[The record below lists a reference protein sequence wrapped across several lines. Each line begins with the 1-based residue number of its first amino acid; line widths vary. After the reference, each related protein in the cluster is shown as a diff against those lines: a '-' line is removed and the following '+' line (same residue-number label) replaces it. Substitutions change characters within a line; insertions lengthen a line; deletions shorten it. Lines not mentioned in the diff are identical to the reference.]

1 MIANNRMGRKTQQL
15 FNWADRS
22 QKRKGGR
29 GNQRKSSS
37 LRDPK
42 WSNCFGLGSC
52 HRSSCQR
59 RPGRRNCNRFVKAR
73 YVAMRGIFQ
82 KPGLP
87 KDEAF
92 ACLWVFDCLY
102 DCICRPPELA
112 RTKVLC
118 SFVPA
123 WHCCTAGCYARCL
136 GSKPPVG
143 HQFVLGATKS
153 THVGAVVWVC
163 VCVRVWDFQSRISN
177 QIQGIHDNI
186 WFVGMGLFTCAGVFA
201 VARLYLVYFFRLF
214 GQAELWLTTTIC
226 AALDVSAGNP
236 QW

>member
-1 MIANNRMGRKTQQL
+1 MANNRMGRKTQQI

-22 QKRKGGR
+22 QKGKGGR

-153 THVGAVVWVC
+153 THVGAVVC
-163 VCVRVWDFQSRISN
+163 VCARVRFPIPHLQSDTRN
-177 QIQGIHDNI
+177 PWQHMVCGYG
-186 WFVGMGLFTCAGVFA
+186 FVYVCWCFRSSPFVPCLFFSFVRPSRAMTDYHNLCSLRCLG
-201 VARLYLVYFFRLF
+201 RKSTMIIL
-214 GQAELWLTTTIC
+214 I
-226 AALDVSAGNP
+226 
-236 QW
+236 